1 MTALPCRGPWRGLA
15 PVALAALLLA
25 GCESTPAQPDP
36 VVVKLNDV
44 DERLGRVEHVNQGL
58 LQLSQRLDA
67 IEAQMR
73 QLRGELEELQNSN
86 DMLRKQQRDLYADLD
101 RRLTALQS
109 GSRGGGGGSSAD
121 AGAGGGTAGTGA
133 ADSGG
138 DQAAYKSAF
147 DALKSTDYA
156 GAIARFRDMLR
167 AYPQSQLAGNAQ
179 YWLGEAYYVT
189 HDYDDAAASFR
200 AVGEQYPQS
209 AKVPDAL
216 LKLGLTQIDQKRM
229 ADARA
234 TLRQVVTRFPGT
246 DAAKLAAA
254 RLQTLPPDEH

>member
-1 MTALPCRGPWRGLA
+1 MPASSFRWSWLALG
-15 PVALAALLLA
+15 ALLLA

-36 VVVKLNDV
+36 TAIKLNDV

-58 LQLSQRLDA
+58 VQLSQRLDA

-73 QLRGELEELQNSN
+73 ELRGELEELQNGN

-109 GSRGGGGGSSAD
+109 ASKPGGASAD
-121 AGAGGGTAGTGA
+121 TAGSGAGSTGAGGA
-133 ADSGG
+133 AVDGGDG

-156 GAIARFRDMLR
+156 GAIARFRDMMR
-167 AYPQSQLAGNAQ
+167 AYPQSALAGNAQ

-189 HDYDDAAASFR
+189 HDYDDAAAAFR

-209 AKVPDAL
+209 PKVPD
-216 LKLGLTQIDQKRM
+216 
-229 ADARA
+229 
-234 TLRQVVTRFPGT
+234 
-246 DAAKLAAA
+246 
-254 RLQTLPPDEH
+254 

>member
-1 MTALPCRGPWRGLA
+1 MALA
-15 PVALAALLLA
+15 PMALAVMLLG

-36 VVVKLNDV
+36 LAIKLNDV

-67 IEAQMR
+67 IDAQMR

-101 RRLTALQS
+101 RRLTALQA
-109 GSRGGGGGSSAD
+109 GSRGANGAGGPAD
-121 AGAGGGTAGTGA
+121 AGGGTAGAGT
-133 ADSGG
+133 ADAGG

-167 AYPQSQLAGNAQ
+167 AYPQSSLAGNAQ

-216 LKLGLTQIDQKRM
+216 LKLGLTQIDQKKM

-234 TLRQVVTRFPGT
+234 TLRQVGQRFPGS

>member
-1 MTALPCRGPWRGLA
+1 MPASSFRWSWLALG
-15 PVALAALLLA
+15 ALLLA

-36 VVVKLNDV
+36 TAIKLNDV

-58 LQLSQRLDA
+58 VQLSQRLDA

-73 QLRGELEELQNSN
+73 ELRGELEELQNGN

-109 GSRGGGGGSSAD
+109 ASTPGGASAD
-121 AGAGGGTAGTGA
+121 TAGSGAGSTGAGGAA
-133 ADSGG
+133 ADGGG
-138 DQAAYKSAF
+138 DQSAYKSAF

-167 AYPQSQLAGNAQ
+167 AYPQSALAGNAQ

-189 HDYDDAAASFR
+189 HDYDDAAAAFR
-200 AVGEQYPQS
+200 AVG
-209 AKVPDAL
+209 
-216 LKLGLTQIDQKRM
+216 
-229 ADARA
+229 
-234 TLRQVVTRFPGT
+234 
-246 DAAKLAAA
+246 
-254 RLQTLPPDEH
+254 

>member
-1 MTALPCRGPWRGLA
+1 MSPPPRRWLSLVIA
-15 PVALAALLLA
+15 ALALA

-36 VVVKLNDV
+36 TAVKLNDV

-101 RRLTALQS
+101 HRLAALQTAGAKGAAPGATDATGASAS
-109 GSRGGGGGSSAD
+109 GAAGAD
-121 AGAGGGTAGTGA
+121 A
-133 ADSGG
+133 GG
-138 DQAAYKSAF
+138 DQAAYARAF
-147 DALKSTDYA
+147 EALKSTDYA
-156 GAIARFRDMLR
+156 SAIARFRDLLH
-167 AYPQSQLAGNAQ
+167 AYPQSPLAGNAQ

-189 HDYDDAAASFR
+189 HDYDNAAASFR
-200 AVGEQYPQS
+200 AVGEQYAQS
-209 AKVPDAL
+209 PKVPDAL
-216 LKLGLTQIDQKRM
+216 LKLGLTQIDQKKP

-234 TLRQVVTRFPGT
+234 TLKQVLQRFPGT
-246 DAAKLAAA
+246 DAARLAAS
-254 RLQTLPPDEH
+254 RLQSLPPDEH

>member
-1 MTALPCRGPWRGLA
+1 MPASSFRWSWL
-15 PVALAALLLA
+15 ALAALLLA

-36 VVVKLNDV
+36 TAIKLNDV

-58 LQLSQRLDA
+58 VQLSQRLDA

-73 QLRGELEELQNSN
+73 VLRGELEELQNGN

-109 GSRGGGGGSSAD
+109 ASKQGGASADTAGGGAAGGAGSI
-121 AGAGGGTAGTGA
+121 GAGGAA
-133 ADSGG
+133 ADGG

-167 AYPQSQLAGNAQ
+167 AYPQSALAGNAQ

-189 HDYDDAAASFR
+189 HDYDDAAAAFR

-209 AKVPDAL
+209 PKVPDAL
-216 LKLGLTQIDQKRM
+216 LKLGLTQIDQKKS
-229 ADARA
+229 ADARN
-234 TLRQVVTRFPGT
+234 TLKQVVQRFPAT
-246 DAAKLAAA
+246 DAARLAAA
-254 RLQTLPPDEH
+254 RLQTLAADEH

>member
-1 MTALPCRGPWRGLA
+1 MATISWLPRRSLCL
-15 PVALAALLLA
+15 ALATLALA

-36 VVVKLNDV
+36 TVVKLNDV

-73 QLRGELEELQNSN
+73 QLRGELEELQNGS

-101 RRLTALQS
+101 RRLAALQAGPKS
-109 GSRGGGGGSSAD
+109 AVGPGDGGGGGGAD
-121 AGAGGGTAGTGA
+121 GG
-133 ADSGG
+133 SE
-138 DQAAYKSAF
+138 QAAYTHAF
-147 DALKSTDYA
+147 DALKTTDYA
-156 GAIARFRDMLR
+156 SAITRFRDFLR
-167 AYPQSQLAGNAQ
+167 SYPQSQLAGNAQ

-189 HDYDDAAASFR
+189 HDYDNAAASFR

-209 AKVPDAL
+209 PKVPDAL
-216 LKLGLTQIDQKRM
+216 LKLGLTQIDQKKLTE
-229 ADARA
+229 ARA
-234 TLRQVVTRFPGT
+234 TLKQVGQRFPNS

-254 RLQTLPPDEH
+254 RLQNIPADEH